1 MLDSVQATGTS
12 AMNTVMASLYQ
23 EGFFIRAY
31 KAERIAKLWL
41 LFLQKYALAAHICYS
56 RGLRRFALV
65 PKHHYLHHGCIR
77 LLREAQRALRDSGGW
92 ALSPLGESVQ
102 MEEDFIGR
110 PSRMSRRVNPKRIHY
125 RVCQRTLISA
135 MIALKQSDKDDRGL
149 FTSHFLWAFNQSQLL
164 DIATAVP
171 LTKGCKLLPFV
182 LTNGIWW
189 GKKVRKFSKDGKLAM
204 ICDDIS

>member
-1 MLDSVQATGTS
+1 MYFVQGSRFTATLNSMQATGTS

-41 LFLQKYALAAHICYS
+41 LFLQKYALAARICYC

-77 LLREAQRALRDSGGW
+77 LLREAQKALRDSDGW

-135 MIALKQSDKDDRGL
+135 MIALKQSDKDPRGL
-149 FTSHFLWAFNQSQLL
+149 FTSHFS
-164 DIATAVP
+164 
-171 LTKGCKLLPFV
+171 
-182 LTNGIWW
+182 
-189 GKKVRKFSKDGKLAM
+189 
-204 ICDDIS
+204 